1 MTPPPEDSRRPG
13 VYARLA
19 QQADVERAVLSPP
32 RGARVAGWIICLA
45 IVAGVVAAAVGA
57 HPW

>member
-1 MTPPPEDSRRPG
+1 

-19 QQADVERAVLSPP
+19 QQADVERAVRTPP
-32 RGARVAGWIICLA
+32 RGARVIGWVICLA